1 MLLKWLFTLLA
12 IIWLY
17 QAIQPF
23 FVTKS
28 TTKQTPRPKD
38 KTKIRQR
45 DDDNDGDYIDYE
57 EIK

>member
-12 IIWLY
+12 VIWLY

-23 FVTKS
+23 FVTKAPPRQ
-28 TTKQTPRPKD
+28 TTPPKG
-38 KTKIRQR
+38 KSKIQR
-45 DDDNDGDYIDYE
+45 SDGDDDADYIDYE